1 MLTYEQILEL
11 IDKLVETPL
20 SEISL
25 TQGEFAISL
34 KKETQNNNLANNLS
48 NISTSVIGEGLTQSQ
63 VLNNI
68 PSVETKSL
76 EPQAIKSAENLI
88 DIISPMVGT
97 FYASSSPDS
106 PPFVEIGQNI
116 KIGDAVC
123 IIEAMKMM
131 NELPA
136 EINGV
141 IAEICAKNT
150 DIVEYGQVLFRVKA
164 GS

>member
-48 NISTSVIGEGLTQSQ
+48 NINTALIGDGLTQSQ
-63 VLNNI
+63 ILNNI
-68 PSVETKSL
+68 PAEIKYS

-88 DIISPMVGT
+88 DITSPMVGT

-116 KIGDAVC
+116 KVGDSLC